1 MTTDDVMQGFVE
13 TRRED
18 TVECYLH
25 SVAEKSWEL
34 FTLSVTSSWIHRQL
48 HGHESSLHCQLRRHE
63 YIASCTN
70 WSTNNKYC
78 IVNSNQFKVI
88 TK

>member
-48 HGHESSLHCQLRRHE
+48 HELVNKQQVQHHE
-63 YIASCTN
+63 
-70 WSTNNKYC
+70 
-78 IVNSNQFKVI
+78 FKPVQSDD
-88 TK
+88 KVKQQ